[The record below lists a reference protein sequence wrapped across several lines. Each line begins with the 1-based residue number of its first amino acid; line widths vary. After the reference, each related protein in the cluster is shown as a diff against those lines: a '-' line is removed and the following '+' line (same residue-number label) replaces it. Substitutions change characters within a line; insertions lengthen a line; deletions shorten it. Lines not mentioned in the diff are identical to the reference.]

1 MKLPFSF
8 VSQPSD
14 ANTIGSIAG
23 VASIDWSCA
32 VQVMA
37 AANIGSGG
45 IFEATT
51 GQTLYVAL
59 GTENDWQAHGFI
71 HPVVYMLPLF
81 YRTLLSAA
89 SELLF

>member
-1 MKLPFSF
+1 ML
-8 VSQPSD
+8 QPLD

-37 AANIGSGG
+37 AANIGSRGV
-45 IFEATT
+45 FEATT

-59 GTENDWQAHGFI
+59 GAENDWQVHMFI
-71 HPVVYMLPLF
+71 RPVVYMLPLL
-81 YRTLLSAA
+81 YRTLLFAA